1 MLDLRRL
8 RCFAAVAE
16 TLHFGRAAQRL
27 HMAQPPLTRQI
38 SALEEELGFRLFD
51 RSSRAVTL
59 TAEGSLFLP
68 YARALLDQ
76 LERTA
81 GFARKLAQ
89 GLAGHLTLG
98 YASSIALSDLF
109 TEAIRLFRERH
120 PEVQL
125 ELLEG
130 ASAAQ
135 WAQIA
140 EGGIDVGLG
149 RLPPPEGQ
157 VGIEVLALG
166 GEPLV
171 VAVPNGDPLARQE
184 RIDLYD
190 LRDRPLILFPL
201 DYGSGLNELIERL
214 YRKAGLALTRGPAG
228 RQITS
233 IIALVAAG
241 QGVALVPRCS
251 TALARAGVVYRP
263 LAEPEALADFLVFT
277 RRHGRSAAVEAF
289 LAILG
294 GLDAGETPDTFSRA
308 GSQARFLIIRAYVPL
323 TRLFFMQASKALL
336 AALALGI
343 TGLAQAADE
352 VVVYSSR
359 IDELIKPVF
368 DAYTSKTGVKVKF
381 ITDKEAPLMA
391 RIKAEGA
398 NTPADLLLTVDAG
411 NLWQAEQM
419 GLLQPFKSAT
429 IERNIPSQ
437 YRSSTDSWTGL
448 SLRARTI
455 VYSTE
460 RVKPEEL
467 STYEALA
474 DKQWE
479 GRLCLRTAKKVY
491 NQSLTGTL
499 IETHGAQKTEE
510 ILQGWVNN
518 LATDVFADDNAVIQA
533 VDAGQCDV
541 GIVNTYYYG
550 RLHKQNPNL
559 RVKLFWPN
567 QADRGVHVNL
577 SGIGLT
583 RHAPHPEAAKALVEW
598 MTGPDAQALFAGINQ
613 EFPANPQVAPSAE
626 VASWGSFKAD
636 SIPVEVAGKRQA
648 EAIRLMDR
656 AGWN

>member
-1 MLDLRRL
+1 MQ
-8 RCFAAVAE
+8 AK
-16 TLHFGRAAQRL
+16 H
-27 HMAQPPLTRQI
+27 
-38 SALEEELGFRLFD
+38 
-51 RSSRAVTL
+51 
-59 TAEGSLFLP
+59 
-68 YARALLDQ
+68 
-76 LERTA
+76 
-81 GFARKLAQ
+81 
-89 GLAGHLTLG
+89 
-98 YASSIALSDLF
+98 
-109 TEAIRLFRERH
+109 
-120 PEVQL
+120 
-125 ELLEG
+125 
-130 ASAAQ
+130 
-135 WAQIA
+135 
-140 EGGIDVGLG
+140 
-149 RLPPPEGQ
+149 
-157 VGIEVLALG
+157 
-166 GEPLV
+166 
-171 VAVPNGDPLARQE
+171 
-184 RIDLYD
+184 
-190 LRDRPLILFPL
+190 
-201 DYGSGLNELIERL
+201 
-214 YRKAGLALTRGPAG
+214 
-228 RQITS
+228 
-233 IIALVAAG
+233 
-241 QGVALVPRCS
+241 
-251 TALARAGVVYRP
+251 
-263 LAEPEALADFLVFT
+263 
-277 RRHGRSAAVEAF
+277 
-289 LAILG
+289 
-294 GLDAGETPDTFSRA
+294 PDTFSRA